1 MRTKTIALLATACA
15 VAGGALAP
23 TAGAATIGGF
33 GARPAHFNANNPA
46 TRAYFIRS
54 VPAGGSFTD
63 QVIVTNTASKP
74 VRLRVYPV
82 DGLTG
87 ATSGVVYGNRG
98 VQLHGAGL
106 WVTPA
111 TSLVTVPARSQ
122 TTVGFTVRVPSG
134 GGIGQHLAGLA
145 LEDVHAGKSAGRFS
159 VTEVLRTV
167 VGIEV
172 TVPGR
177 SHARLH
183 LKSFSIAPIQ
193 GTTYPSVVV
202 NLANTGTNLC
212 KPALTVALT
221 GPGGV
226 ERATR
231 HLDTV
236 LPDSSIPYPF
246 VWPRALAAGSYTAN
260 ITATGC
266 GSRQVLRGRA
276 SLGAKLVNS
285 TVPASVT
292 SASGNGGGS
301 TIPWWP
307 IALVGFGGIVVGTL
321 FGRRRR
327 GPSAS

>member
-1 MRTKTIALLATACA
+1 MRPKTIALLATACA
-15 VAGGALAP
+15 VAGGVLAP
-23 TAGAATIGGF
+23 AAGAATIGGF
-33 GARPAHFNANNPA
+33 GARPAHFNPDNPA
-46 TRAYFIRS
+46 TRAYFIHS
-54 VPAGGSFTD
+54 VPRGGAFADSVVVSNSGTKA
-63 QVIVTNTASKP
+63 VT
-74 VRLRVYPV
+74 LRVYPV

-87 ATSGVVYGNRG
+87 ATSGVVYGNR
-98 VQLHGAGL
+98 QDKLHGAGQ

-111 TSLVTVPARSQ
+111 TSMVTVPADSQ
-122 TTVGFTVRVPSG
+122 LTVGFTVHVPSG
-134 GGIGQHLAGLA
+134 ASSGQHLAGIA
-145 LEDVHAGKSAGRFS
+145 LEDAHAGKSSGRFS

-172 TVPGR
+172 TVPGPR
-177 SHARLH
+177 VSHLN
-183 LKSFSIAPIQ
+183 LESFSIAPIQ

-202 NLANTGTNLC
+202 DLTNTGTNLC
-212 KPALTVALT
+212 KPALAVSLT

-226 ERATR
+226 QRATR
-231 HLDTV
+231 RLDTV
-236 LPDSSIPYPF
+236 LPGSSIPYPF
-246 VWPRALAAGSYTAN
+246 VWPHSLAAGSYTAN

-266 GSRQVLRGRA
+266 GPRQVLRGSA

-292 SASGNGGGS
+292 HPSGSGS

-327 GPSAS
+327 GPSST